1 MRKICL
7 KQYPEYLYAEHGYDF
22 IYNNCVRLG
31 SSFRYGFLEGLC
43 MYILCIG
50 GPVIAILEKRRKK

>member
-1 MRKICL
+1 MNLDNII
-7 KQYPEYLYAEHGYDF
+7 YDF

-31 SSFRYGFLEGLC
+31 SSFGYGFLEGLC

-50 GPVIAILEKRRKK
+50 GPVIAILEKRRKKWLQKVLL

>member
-1 MRKICL
+1 MNLDNII
-7 KQYPEYLYAEHGYDF
+7 YDF

-31 SSFRYGFLEGLC
+31 SSFGYGFLEGLC

-50 GPVIAILEKRRKK
+50 GPVIAILEKRKKK